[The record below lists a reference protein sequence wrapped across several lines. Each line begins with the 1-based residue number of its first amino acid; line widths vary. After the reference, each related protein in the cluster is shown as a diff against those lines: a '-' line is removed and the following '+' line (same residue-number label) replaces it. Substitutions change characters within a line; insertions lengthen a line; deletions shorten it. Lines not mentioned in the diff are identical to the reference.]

1 LSTLKNLMEVGI
13 ELCPEE
19 ARAER
24 GRTHLSAANQN
35 ASFIPSG
42 LGWTHL
48 RLANGRASFIPS
60 GLGWTHLSAANQ
72 NASFIPSGLGW
83 TRLDA
88 ANGRGL
94 VQDRKVRTRLR
105 LANGE

>member
-24 GRTHLSAANQN
+24 GRTRLSAANQN
-35 ASFIPSG
+35 
-42 LGWTHL
+42 
-48 RLANGRASFIPS
+48 ASFIPS

-72 NASFIPSGLGW
+72 NASFIPSVLGW
-83 TRLDA
+83 TRLSA
-88 ANGRGL
+88 ANGRGP

-105 LANGE
+105 LANQE

>member
-1 LSTLKNLMEVGI
+1 MVKNLMEVGI

-24 GRTHLSAANQN
+24 GRTHLRLANQN

-48 RLANGRASFIPS
+48 RLANGR
-60 GLGWTHLSAANQ
+60 
-72 NASFIPSGLGW
+72 
-83 TRLDA
+83 
-88 ANGRGL
+88 GL

-105 LANGE
+105 LANQE

>member
-1 LSTLKNLMEVGI
+1 MVKNLMEVGI

-48 RLANGRASFIPS
+48 RQPMG
-60 GLGWTHLSAANQ
+60 GDLSR
-72 NASFIPSGLGW
+72 IG
-83 TRLDA
+83 
-88 ANGRGL
+88 
-94 VQDRKVRTRLR
+94 K
-105 LANGE
+105 